1 MEKKYLSACP
11 EAKERLS
18 QTIERGQ
25 IGGMLKR
32 ATGFKCQVCA
42 ALGRDP
48 LGFVKKNG
56 ERYVEAHHVMPVSKR
71 EVGSLSASN
80 VMTLC
85 ANHHR
90 QMHYGN
96 IDVVITSDSF
106 EFVIDGTPVKI
117 PRLSLVPAHAAVPAE
132 SEFA

>member
-1 MEKKYLSACP
+1 
-11 EAKERLS
+11 
-18 QTIERGQ
+18 
-25 IGGMLKR
+25 
-32 ATGFKCQVCA
+32 
-42 ALGRDP
+42 
-48 LGFVKKNG
+48 
-56 ERYVEAHHVMPVSKR
+56 MPVSKR

-90 QMHYGN
+90 QIHYGN

-106 EFVIDGTPVKI
+106 EFVINGTPVKI

-132 SEFA
+132 SALV